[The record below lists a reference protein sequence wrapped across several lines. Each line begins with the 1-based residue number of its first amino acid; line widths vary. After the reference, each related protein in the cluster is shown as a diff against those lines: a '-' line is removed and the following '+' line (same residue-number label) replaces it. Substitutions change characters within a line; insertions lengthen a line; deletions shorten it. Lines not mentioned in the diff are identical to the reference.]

1 MSKPLLQNPI
11 FLEAFQINNN
21 RLSFV
26 YANMPTQ
33 KILPIMPVLLVRGQK
48 TTAHPD
54 ELTQIEKI
62 GYTTYGQ
69 VLNRL
74 NQEQSDIPDYPEND
88 NVEKFLVQKSIDA
101 HQNKHITY
109 LLPIQDIQR
118 HPLGGMLF
126 TKTRMADG
134 TKLTQFIGTV
144 GMMKFKLLK
153 HKAIPLDK
161 APLYPFKTD
170 EKPIIPDTS
179 FTFSNYR
186 FVPIVPN
193 LTNAVKLARIRY
205 ACQHQPE

>member
-1 MSKPLLQNPI
+1 MSKSLLQNPI
-11 FLEAFQINNN
+11 FLESFQINSN

-33 KILPIMPVLLVRGQK
+33 EVLPAMPVLLIRGQK
-48 TTAHPD
+48 TSFHPD

-74 NQEQSDIPDYPEND
+74 NQQQSDTPDYPENM
-88 NVEKFLVQKSIDA
+88 NVEKFLVQKSIDE
-101 HQNKHITY
+101 HHNKHITY

-126 TKTRMADG
+126 TKTRLADG
-134 TKLTQFIGTV
+134 TKHTRFIGTV
-144 GMMKFKLLK
+144 GMMKFQLLK
-153 HKAIPLDK
+153 HKAIPLDY
-161 APLYPFKTD
+161 APAHPFKTD

-186 FVPIVPN
+186 FIPITPD
-193 LTNAVKLARIRY
+193 LTNAIKLARIRY